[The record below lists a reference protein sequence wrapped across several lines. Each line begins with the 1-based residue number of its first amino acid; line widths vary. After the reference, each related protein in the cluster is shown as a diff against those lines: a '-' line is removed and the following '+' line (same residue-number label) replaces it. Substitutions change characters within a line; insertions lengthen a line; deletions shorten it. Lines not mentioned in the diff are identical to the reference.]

1 MEWGSGKIQERV
13 GAFQSE
19 EERGIKA
26 GWSWTRENCGY
37 ETVRWR
43 GSPQRFIRLHGL
55 WWVDCILKCKKNK
68 KNTGWCVKN
77 RLKPIKKRTR
87 RARERAVSVVVMISF
102 VCQLDRATGCSDIL
116 SNITLSVSVKV
127 NTWTGRLRKADFP
140 PSCGWALTC

>member
-68 KNTGWCVKN
+68 KKSLVGVWRIGWSQSRREPGEPGKEQFQWLWWLVLCVN
-77 RLKPIKKRTR
+77 
-87 RARERAVSVVVMISF
+87 
-102 VCQLDRATGCSDIL
+102 
-116 SNITLSVSVKV
+116 
-127 NTWTGRLRKADFP
+127 WTGPQGVQIFCQTLLWVYPWRLILELVDWGKQISRP
-140 PSCGWALTC
+140 HVGGP